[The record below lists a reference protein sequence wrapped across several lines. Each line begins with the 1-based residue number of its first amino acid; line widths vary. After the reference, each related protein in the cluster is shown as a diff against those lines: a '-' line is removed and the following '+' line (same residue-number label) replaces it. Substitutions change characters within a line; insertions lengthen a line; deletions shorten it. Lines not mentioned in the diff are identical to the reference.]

1 MEVRMDKKV
10 SWNAG
15 VWSIFVVENQKNT
28 NYIDFVFFIQLKF
41 KNYADWA
48 QLNQKRGM
56 LFLIYKQQIIE
67 SIKAKTI
74 RSLEYHVSDS

>member
-1 MEVRMDKKV
+1 MEVRMDKKIN
-10 SWNAG
+10 WNAV

-41 KNYADWA
+41 KNYADWT
-48 QLNQKRGM
+48 QLNQKGGM

-74 RSLEYHVSDS
+74 RL